1 MIFKKDYNT
10 LLERVQVDEPKIEKI
25 PGALHY
31 YKSFLNVNDE
41 GLLRDLFIYPI
52 HKKKLDLI
60 NQAFTNIVSALE
72 KLARYTIC
80 EDPTML
86 QHLRLDTNEL
96 EGIRK
101 RNMDHLFD
109 YARIDSIFS
118 GRRYRV
124 IEVNARRPQVYEDVD
139 WLNATIKLFLR
150 ENVFEDDIS
159 GSIVEALKARYELN
173 AARKPELIILVSA
186 FTNYLLRNG
195 WKSSFL
201 NSLRTKF
208 PNSEILVMNEEDIS
222 ELAAKSQYKDK
233 RIVINDKSLDI
244 LITQDIGGGPL
255 AIYGPKGI
263 RHKQIREAYNA
274 GVLELSTPPT
284 ARIIG
289 SKLALPL
296 IQDKEIQQKLK
307 LTSEEIDSLDLILE
321 NFMADGSYNLGEL
334 KKDDVVIKIPHI
346 GGGKGV
352 YIPSGMT
359 NEEIANLFK
368 EHNRLVIQK
377 KVTFGLDKI
386 INLQNYQEEMA
397 SVTLDPFIVNNPF
410 KSPSIQVVGYSTRAI
425 SNYKLPTHPRFNP
438 EKNRPEIMF
447 GQVIAHQ

>member
-1 MIFKKDYNT
+1 MIFKKNYET
-10 LLERVQVDEPKIEKI
+10 LLQRIQTEKPNIQDI
-25 PGALHY
+25 PGVLHY
-31 YKSFLNVNDE
+31 YKSFLQVNDE
-41 GLLRDLFIYPI
+41 GLLRDLFVYPI

-60 NQAFTNIVSALE
+60 NQAFTNIISALE

-80 EDPTML
+80 DAPTL
-86 QHLRLDTNEL
+86 HQQLRLDTNEL

-101 RNMDHLFD
+101 RNMEHLFD

-139 WLNATIKLFLR
+139 WLNSAIKLVLR
-150 ENVFEDDIS
+150 EDVYQDDIS
-159 GSIVEALKARYELN
+159 TSIVEALKARLELN
-173 AARKPELIILVSA
+173 SNREPELIILVSF

-195 WKSSFL
+195 WKSAFFE
-201 NSLRTKF
+201 SLRIYF
-208 PNSEILVMNEEDIS
+208 PNSEVLVMNEEEIS
-222 ELAAKSQYKDK
+222 ELAAKSQQKDK
-233 RIVINDKSLDI
+233 RIIINGKSLDV
-244 LITQDIGGGPL
+244 LITQDIGSGPL
-255 AIYGPKGI
+255 AIYGPRGI
-263 RHKQIREAYNA
+263 KHKEIRDAYNA
-274 GVLELSTPPT
+274 GVLELSTPPS

-307 LTSEEIDSLDLILE
+307 LNSSEIDSLDLILE

-334 KKDDVVIKIPHI
+334 KKDDVVIKIPHM

-352 YIPSGMT
+352 YIPAGMT
-359 NEEIANLFK
+359 NEEIAELFK
-368 EHNRLVIQK
+368 QHNRLVIQK
-377 KVTFGLDKI
+377 KVTFGLDRI

-410 KSPSIQVVGYSTRAI
+410 KSPSLQVVGYSTRAI
-425 SNYKLPTHPRFNP
+425 SDYKLPTHPRFNP
-438 EKNRPEIMF
+438 EKNRSEIMF